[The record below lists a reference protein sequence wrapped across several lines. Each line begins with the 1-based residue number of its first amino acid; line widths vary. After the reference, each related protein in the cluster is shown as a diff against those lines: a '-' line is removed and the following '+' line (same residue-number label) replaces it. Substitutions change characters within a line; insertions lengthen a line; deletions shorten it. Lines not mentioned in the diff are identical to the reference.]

1 MRQFDFLGK
10 TKYFVPVSLVLIAV
24 SIIILLPGVRGLKMG
39 IDFTGGMQFTVKFP
53 EPVDTADVR
62 AVLAGIDAG
71 DVDLTQS
78 IIQDVAGANTKTI
91 TTQLLNVEE
100 DQRTIDRIE
109 QSLRREFSVEGRNI
123 SRVLIGQQVSEE
135 LARKGWQAILLAL
148 VAILV
153 YISWRFRLRYA
164 IGAVAAI
171 VHDVVIAL
179 GIFALFGVEVN
190 LPTIAGF
197 LTIVGG
203 LLFIPNIGMY
213 YGVHEWTGAHTNG
226 VVDARFIAVVSTAVE
241 SPLQQV
247 AMIPMLAWI
256 ANSAPAHLKA
266 TFFAVMASFTN
277 LALSL
282 GQLGTKYVNQIYE
295 VTREVKDQAT
305 GEITTQA
312 DYSELGLLFITV
324 AVVSVCLPL
333 LAIFIVKRSPLRSA

>member
-10 TKYFVPVSLVLIAV
+10 TKYFVPVSFVLIAV

-197 LTIVGG
+197 LTIVGYSLNDTIVIYDRIRENLKLEG
-203 LLFIPNIGMY
+203 RRPIFNIINLSVNQSLSRTLNTSLTTFIPVIILFLFGGSVLRGFSLALLIGVIVGTYSSMY
-213 YGVHEWTGAHTNG
+213 
-226 VVDARFIAVVSTAVE
+226 
-241 SPLQQV
+241 
-247 AMIPMLAWI
+247 I
-256 ANSAPAHLKA
+256 ANPILHAWAIKAGAP
-266 TFFAVMASFTN
+266 
-277 LALSL
+277 
-282 GQLGTKYVNQIYE
+282 
-295 VTREVKDQAT
+295 
-305 GEITTQA
+305 
-312 DYSELGLLFITV
+312 
-324 AVVSVCLPL
+324 
-333 LAIFIVKRSPLRSA
+333 KRG